1 VEAYNII
8 DHDPSE
14 LRSCGCLETR
24 DEVTHLCEAVNDYE
38 YRIVSPGDGKVGDEI
53 ARNAFPRGG
62 RNWEWRKFTVLFM
75 PWCLAS

>member
-1 VEAYNII
+1 MEAYNII

-38 YRIVSPGDGKVGDEI
+38 YRIESLRDGKVGDKI
-53 ARNAFPRGG
+53 ARDSFPRDG
-62 RNWEWRKFTVLFM
+62 RSWEWRKFTMLLM
-75 PWCLAS
+75 SRCLAS